1 MRARAR
7 ARHAKP
13 SQLRNVTLTT
23 GLATAVTVPLMAS
36 PANAHSVGSASSS
49 SSNASSSTLLRQGS
63 AGAAV
68 ADVQRRLGITADG
81 IFGRRTRAAVIRFQ
95 SSRGLVADGIVGPRT
110 RAALAGRSVEARS
123 VRASAVS
130 PVSQPVARE
139 SRLTHADGAG
149 SETFNGLRPHAAWS
163 ARVIKNKFGVGTVYG
178 KGARPN
184 NPSSDHPRGLA
195 ADFVT
200 SRSQGDRVRD
210 FVIANWRQLNVKY
223 IIWEGRISTDRGR
236 TWRPSSG
243 HFGHVHV
250 SFLDTPV
257 DFTY

>member
-1 MRARAR
+1 MRVH

-13 SQLRNVTLTT
+13 SRLRNVALTT
-23 GLATAVTVPLMAS
+23 GLAAAMTVPLMAQ
-36 PANAHSVGSASSS
+36 P
-49 SSNASSSTLLRQGS
+49 
-63 AGAAV
+63 
-68 ADVQRRLGITADG
+68 
-81 IFGRRTRAAVIRFQ
+81 
-95 SSRGLVADGIVGPRT
+95 
-110 RAALAGRSVEARS
+110 
-123 VRASAVS
+123 ASAHPGPDGTS
-130 PVSQPVARE
+130 PVSQPVAAE
-139 SRLTHADGAG
+139 SRLTYADGAG

-163 ARVIKNKFGVGTVYG
+163 ARVIKNKFGIGTVYG

-236 TWRPSSG
+236 TWRPASG
-243 HFGHVHV
+243 HYDHVHV

-257 DFTY
+257 DFTYQGRSQRT